1 MSEPAS
7 TATTASTPATQD
19 EAAANDGFV
28 VYDQLTGPDL
38 DPALWETVRLPLPTG
53 GEHPLV
59 DPRRQPSPAH
69 RRATHQQCLRLP
81 RPVVGPRASLL
92 SLAREL

>member
-38 DPALWETVRLPLPTG
+38 DPAL
-53 GEHPLV
+53 
-59 DPRRQPSPAH
+59 
-69 RRATHQQCLRLP
+69 C
-81 RPVVGPRASLL
+81 
-92 SLAREL
+92 LAREL